1 MNWNPHWNFDH
12 SYAHLPAAF
21 FARVAPVPVA
31 KPECWVMNQPLA
43 HSLGLDPGA
52 LQEEPGLRM
61 LAGNWQAP
69 GTQPLAQAYAGHQFG
84 HFTFLGDGRAHLLGE
99 HRTPDGRRVD
109 VQLKGSGPT
118 PYSRR
123 GDGRAALGPMLRE
136 YLISEA
142 MHGLG
147 IPTTRSL
154 AVLGT
159 GENVYRERLLPGAI
173 LTRIAQSHLRVGTFE
188 FAAALDAGMVPAS
201 HPSQRVTNESAAT
214 PPAIASGKTG
224 DAGQASGVS
233 EAENPA
239 APADCL
245 YTARLANYTLARHYP
260 ELAARPAPERY
271 PAFLE
276 AVIERQAWLI
286 AEWMRVG
293 FLHGVMNTDNM
304 TLSGETI
311 DYGPCAFLDTYA
323 PTTVFSSIDR
333 QGRYAFGQQAPI
345 AQWNLARFAETLL
358 PLLDPHPETALRL
371 ATQAIEGFVDRFT
384 GHWHDRLRAK
394 LGVWDAG
401 NAGNA
406 DDAAFL
412 TFPLDWLQSTSADY
426 TNSFRELYRYARIV
440 LAPALAAPA
449 LAAAARPPSAPPSDL
464 FPQLADW
471 HQHPAFQD
479 WFSRW
484 QARWLQQGQ
493 HHDPARTLER
503 MRLANPAVI
512 PRNHRVEE
520 ALTAAVEDHNLQHFH
535 DCLRVLADPYADALE
550 CSSFTVPG
558 TPEHQRSY
566 RTFCGT

>member
-1 MNWNPHWNFDH
+1 MNWNPLWNFDH
-12 SYAHLPAAF
+12 SYARLPEAF
-21 FARVAPVPVA
+21 FVRVAPVPVA
-31 KPECWVMNQPLA
+31 QPECWVMNQPLA
-43 HSLGLDPGA
+43 HSLGLDPEA

-99 HRTPDGRRVD
+99 HCTPDGRRLD

-159 GENVYRERLLPGAI
+159 GEDVYRERLLPGAI

-201 HPSQRVTNESAAT
+201 HPSQRVLNESAAS
-214 PPAIASGKTG
+214 PPVIASGKAG
-224 DAGQASGVS
+224 DADRARAKGDAK
-233 EAENPA
+233 NPA

-245 YTARLANYTLARHYP
+245 YTTRLADYTLARHYP
-260 ELAARPAPERY
+260 ELAARPTPERY
-271 PAFLE
+271 LAFLE

-323 PTTVFSSIDR
+323 PATVFSSIDR

-384 GHWHDRLRAK
+384 WHWHDRLRAK
-394 LGVWDAG
+394 LGLWEPDAG
-401 NAGNA
+401 NTG
-406 DDAAFL
+406 DAAFL
-412 TFPLDWLQSTSADY
+412 TFLLDWLNSTSADY

-440 LAPALAAPA
+440 LAPAV
-449 LAAAARPPSAPPSDL
+449 AAASLPPSAPPSDL

-471 HQHPAFQD
+471 HQHPAFQG
-479 WFSRW
+479 WFSHW
-484 QARWLQQGQ
+484 QARWLQEGQ
-493 HHDPARTLER
+493 RHDSARTLER

-520 ALTAAVEDHNLQHFH
+520 ALTAAVEDRNLQRFH
-535 DCLRVLADPYADALE
+535 DCLRILADPYADALE
-550 CSSFTVPG
+550 RSPFTAPG